1 MLSDRLVKLCQET
14 ATVSSEYAKN
24 PSESPTEIA
33 KRLYGH
39 CKPAGKHDFP
49 GVARPPLS
57 PTDLERTSQCGKWG
71 PTQPS
76 NFFLQVFHDA
86 LTTLDADPLGGMVS
100 PPLMGSYGT
109 IPLTVIAPLADI
121 IRHMANLIVRAEKE
135 VFLITCSWSPSVAQ
149 KLISDALKELSVR
162 AGRRGERVV
171 VKVMYDKAGAS
182 QFINNRQPVKPEAYS
197 GKSIQLPKPEEMP
210 HLDFQAIN
218 FHKPLLG
225 TLHAKF
231 MVVDRKV
238 AVIES
243 NNMEDNDNM
252 EMMSHLEGPIVDS
265 IYDTALITWG
275 NALRPSL
282 PSSDA
287 PATEGGLSSTNQP
300 KEPLFTDRGQGR
312 EQGQVVIDG
321 QQAQLPELLPGNSN
335 YDPDLASE
343 ITRMQSAYSPKPNES
358 RLQAINRQLNIACPK
373 PFPPTAPEIPEG
385 EEFTPYIATSTPY
398 PFPMALVSR
407 LPYGEPNNGNVFVPQ
422 NEAWLSSIRNATKS
436 VFIQTPDLNATQLH
450 EALIAALKRGIEITY
465 YVCLGY
471 NDAGE
476 IMPGQG
482 GTNEMFAGKL
492 VDALNPA
499 ERKLLHI
506 AYYVGKD
513 QDHPIHHNFKGRSC
527 HVKLLIADGHI
538 GIQGS
543 GNQDTQSW
551 YHSQEINVLIDSE
564 EICRRWREGIE
575 RNQNT
580 ARFGKAGEDDGV
592 WRDQNGK
599 EAEGSMGKPSPMVGY
614 VKGAMGMMKKAQE
627 KGGF

>member
-1 MLSDRLVKLCQET
+1 
-14 ATVSSEYAKN
+14 
-24 PSESPTEIA
+24 
-33 KRLYGH
+33 
-39 CKPAGKHDFP
+39 
-49 GVARPPLS
+49 
-57 PTDLERTSQCGKWG
+57 
-71 PTQPS
+71 
-76 NFFLQVFHDA
+76 
-86 LTTLDADPLGGMVS
+86 
-100 PPLMGSYGT
+100 
-109 IPLTVIAPLADI
+109 
-121 IRHMANLIVRAEKE
+121 
-135 VFLITCSWSPSVAQ
+135 
-149 KLISDALKELSVR
+149 
-162 AGRRGERVV
+162 
-171 VKVMYDKAGAS
+171 
-182 QFINNRQPVKPEAYS
+182 
-197 GKSIQLPKPEEMP
+197 MP

-252 EMMSHLEGPIVDS
+252 EMMSHLEGPIIDS

-282 PSSDA
+282 PSSDV
-287 PATEGGLSSTNQP
+287 PATEGGLNTTNQA

-312 EQGQVVIDG
+312 EQGQVVMDG
-321 QQAQLPELLPGNSN
+321 QKAQLPELLPGNSN

-358 RLQAINRQLNIACPK
+358 RLQAINRQLNVACPK

-422 NEAWLSSIRNATKS
+422 NEAWLSCIRNATKS

-492 VDALNPA
+492 VDALSPA

-564 EICRRWREGIE
+564 EICRKWREGIE